1 MDSPII
7 YMPGQKQYIYI
18 KVQWYISVA
27 SLMCCSVPCVFWFIG
42 EQQSCRQELF
52 FSSHQRQL
60 KANSRLWWGHESNIV
75 TDRTI
80 FLLHDTVGGTQREY
94 TARTAAG
101 MSCFLILPPL
111 FSPLSSFFVFNF
123 WRWCALLTSS
133 LWGILNQ
140 HRGKQEE
147 RKLLSL

>member
-1 MDSPII
+1 VDSPII

-60 KANSRLWWGHESNIV
+60 KANSRLWWGH
-75 TDRTI
+75 
-80 FLLHDTVGGTQREY
+80 
-94 TARTAAG
+94 
-101 MSCFLILPPL
+101 
-111 FSPLSSFFVFNF
+111 
-123 WRWCALLTSS
+123 
-133 LWGILNQ
+133 
-140 HRGKQEE
+140 
-147 RKLLSL
+147 

>member
-60 KANSRLWWGHESNIV
+60 KANSRLWWGHESHIV

-80 FLLHDTVGGTQREY
+80 SLLRDTVGGTQREY
-94 TARTAAG
+94 IRQG
-101 MSCFLILPPL
+101 LLQVCLVIPIPPLLPPL
-111 FSPLSSFFVFNF
+111 LTLFLIFV
-123 WRWCALLTSS
+123 LLTRS
-133 LWGILNQ
+133 LWGIQNPSVENKK
-140 HRGKQEE
+140 RGKF
-147 RKLLSL
+147 

>member
-80 FLLHDTVGGTQREY
+80 SLPHDTIGGTQREY

-101 MSCFLILPPL
+101 MSCYSHPSSPSPPPPL
-111 FSPLSSFFVFNF
+111 SFFIFNF
-123 WRWCALLTSS
+123 WRWSVLLTRS
-133 LWGILNQ
+133 LWGIQNQ
-140 HRGKQEE
+140 SVENKKRGNF
-147 RKLLSL
+147 